1 MKEKIL
7 FKEKAN
13 IGGIASLLVAISSLS
28 FFLYY
33 LAGWQYS
40 LTVLY
45 DFCVLFLAIGII
57 SICLIIW
64 IIIFG
69 RDSGICITDS
79 RVYGKTAFAKRVDIP
94 LDSISSV
101 GLTIPLFKGIVF
113 SSNSGK
119 ISFFFIANRNQAH
132 QIISDLIIKR
142 QNKISK
148 NTVNQVM
155 PNSNADELK
164 KYKEL
169 LDNGVITQ
177 EEFDAKKKQLLG
189 L

>member
-1 MKEKIL
+1 MEEKIL

-13 IGGIASLLVAISSLS
+13 IGGIVSLLVVIAGISFTFLSL
-28 FFLYY
+28 
-33 LAGWQYS
+33 AAMPYS
-40 LTVLY
+40 DLVDY
-45 DFCVLFLAIGII
+45 FVAFLAVGII
-57 SICLIIW
+57 SICLAIL

-79 RVYGKTAFAKRVDIP
+79 RVYGKTVFAKRVDIP
-94 LDSISSV
+94 LDSVSSV
-101 GLTIPLFKGIVF
+101 GLTNPLFNGIVF

-119 ISFFFIANRNQAH
+119 ISFYFIANRNQAH

-142 QNKISK
+142 QNKIP
-148 NTVNQVM
+148 NNAINQVTAQ
-155 PNSNADELK
+155 SNADELK

-177 EEFDAKKKQLLG
+177 EEFETKKKQLLD